1 MDVVVSG
8 SHGFIGSALVPALV
22 AAGHRARRLVRGTAG
37 EGEVAWDPDAG
48 TIDVAALEGV
58 EGVVHL
64 GGVGIGD
71 KRWTPEQKERIRG
84 SRVQGTTLL
93 STALAGL
100 ATKPRVLVS
109 GSAVGY
115 YGDRGDEVLTEDSS
129 PGDGFLAEVVRAW
142 EDATG
147 PAADAGIRVVKLRSG
162 IVQSPTGGALRKQL
176 PMFKLG
182 VGGPLGNGR
191 QWVSWITLEDEIA
204 AIVHLLDDDSLDGP
218 VNVTAPEPVTGKGMA
233 HALGKALHRPA
244 VLPVPKAALS
254 LVVGG
259 QMADEMITA
268 SQRVVPAKLLAAG
281 FTFRHPEVEP
291 AMAALLAR

>member
-1 MDVVVSG
+1 
-8 SHGFIGSALVPALV
+8 
-22 AAGHRARRLVRGTAG
+22 
-37 EGEVAWDPDAG
+37 
-48 TIDVAALEGV
+48 
-58 EGVVHL
+58 
-64 GGVGIGD
+64 
-71 KRWTPEQKERIRG
+71 
-84 SRVQGTTLL
+84 VQGTTLL